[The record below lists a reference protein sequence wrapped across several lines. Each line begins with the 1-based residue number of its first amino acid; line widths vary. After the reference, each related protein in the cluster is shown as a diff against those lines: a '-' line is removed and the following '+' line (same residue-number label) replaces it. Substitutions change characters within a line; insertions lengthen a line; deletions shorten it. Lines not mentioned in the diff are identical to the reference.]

1 MNPSLTTTPLT
12 PAVTPAIRAVR
23 VEVIKG
29 ADAGIEYA
37 ATSERVVIGTHATA
51 DFVLTDRTV
60 SRFHCEL
67 VLEGDAVTL
76 RDLESRNHT
85 RLDGVEIGSCRLRG
99 PAIITLGETE
109 LRIDLHGELPPAK
122 LTNTPAFGALVGES
136 PVMRLAFS
144 RLQHAALRDGHVLIE
159 GERGTGKDAAAAAI
173 HETSARQGG
182 PLDVIDCTGAVLDV
196 EDALFGRGDHAGM
209 LARCHGGTL
218 VLDEVGAL
226 AKSTQRMLVR
236 ALEDRVV
243 RPPRGDQMPAD
254 VRIIALSRRNL
265 RADVNADR
273 FAPDLFELVAA
284 TRVRLPPL
292 RERPEDIPLLLRH
305 FVAPPL
311 LLTAESIDTLRA
323 AAWPGNVRE
332 LRAFIEHSDTREVSE
347 LPLID
352 TSVTLRDAKQRWT
365 RYFER
370 EYLARLLEQTAG
382 NVAQA
387 AILAGVDRV
396 YLHRMITRCGLREL
410 LRTHRG
416 DD

>member
-1 MNPSLTTTPLT
+1 MRRP
-12 PAVTPAIRAVR
+12 VVVR
-23 VEVIKG
+23 VVL
-29 ADAGIEYA
+29 AG
-37 ATSERVVIGTHATA
+37 R
-51 DFVLTDRTV
+51 R
-60 SRFHCEL
+60 R
-67 VLEGDAVTL
+67 
-76 RDLESRNHT
+76 
-85 RLDGVEIGSCRLRG
+85 
-99 PAIITLGETE
+99 
-109 LRIDLHGELPPAK
+109 
-122 LTNTPAFGALVGES
+122 
-136 PVMRLAFS
+136 
-144 RLQHAALRDGHVLIE
+144 
-159 GERGTGKDAAAAAI
+159 
-173 HETSARQGG
+173 SARHAG
-182 PLDVIDCTGAVLDV
+182 PLDVSDCTGPVLTV
-196 EDALFGRGDHAGM
+196 EDMLFGRGDRPGT

-236 ALEDRVV
+236 VLEDRVV
-243 RPPRGDQMPAD
+243 RSPRGEQMPAD

-273 FAPDLFELVAA
+273 FAPDLFEVIAA

-305 FVAPPL
+305 FVAPPS
-311 LLTAESIDTLRA
+311 LLTPESIEALRA

-332 LRAFIEHSDTREVSE
+332 LRAYIEDSQAHDVSE

-352 TSVTLRDAKQRWT
+352 TSVTLRDAKQRWM

-370 EYLARLLEQTAG
+370 EYVAQLLEQTGG

-396 YLHRMITRCGLREL
+396 YLHRMITRCGLRGL
-410 LRTHRG
+410 LQARRG